1 MGYLGLEEL
10 LMNPLDMLPIP
21 MTGKPN
27 TELTEI
33 GRRPSGEG
41 WETITYQGADGNRYE
56 VMSKG
61 ETKARWVLIP
71 TNADPQE

>member
-1 MGYLGLEEL
+1 MGYLGLEER

-21 MTGKPN
+21 MAGKPN

-41 WETITYQGADGNRYE
+41 WVTITYQGADGNRYE

-61 ETKARWVLIP
+61 DTQARWVLIP
-71 TNADPQE
+71 TNADLQE